1 MSSSI
6 STATLCHVCGTNFV
20 NRSELIEHLR
30 LKHGQSFEEENT
42 NEIAN
47 QNELEEEND
56 EKSDKTK
63 DLCVCTK
70 SECKKVHK
78 KKKQFH
84 CQECD
89 KYFILKG
96 SLTAHNNEV
105 HEKKPFDCKKCD
117 RSYTS
122 ERALKAHDER
132 VHANS
137 QKCHKCNLS
146 FYECDLCYSEFKTKV
161 ELEKHQSKVDKGRK
175 IYQCSICS
183 ACFMSK
189 YGLKN
194 HINTHKDRSKYE
206 CNNEI
211 ANLSHVCNTNHVNN
225 SAVKRK
231 LPDEQSFDEENRNE
245 IANQQEQKR
254 FKIMDPFICPFCQ
267 YNCDSQVDLNMHIRS
282 NHKDQE
288 PKTKAEQETETDDGM
303 SESNEINTEKSDS
316 DSESKQK
323 VEMETE
329 WEPSPHR
336 ILEYSSDPFLTE
348 VANISPSSSPLKFTE
363 N

>member
-1 MSSSI
+1 MSM
-6 STATLCHVCGTNFV
+6 
-20 NRSELIEHLR
+20 
-30 LKHGQSFEEENT
+30 
-42 NEIAN
+42 
-47 QNELEEEND
+47 
-56 EKSDKTK
+56 
-63 DLCVCTK
+63 
-70 SECKKVHK
+70 
-78 KKKQFH
+78 
-84 CQECD
+84 
-89 KYFILKG
+89 
-96 SLTAHNNEV
+96 
-105 HEKKPFDCKKCD
+105 D

-225 SAVKRK
+225 SAVK
-231 LPDEQSFDEENRNE
+231 ENYL
-245 IANQQEQKR
+245 
-254 FKIMDPFICPFCQ
+254 F
-267 YNCDSQVDLNMHIRS
+267 
-282 NHKDQE
+282 
-288 PKTKAEQETETDDGM
+288 
-303 SESNEINTEKSDS
+303 
-316 DSESKQK
+316 
-323 VEMETE
+323 
-329 WEPSPHR
+329 
-336 ILEYSSDPFLTE
+336 
-348 VANISPSSSPLKFTE
+348 
-363 N
+363 